1 MTTIKHCFT
10 SSSVCL
16 TRYLAIN
23 ALRYIPRRIATRS
36 RMDEYQHSGTVIRQ
50 KDSHSI
56 TDCEACG
63 YIHMM
68 PLPDKRELEDYY
80 THSFYEE
87 RPLVLDKVKEDMHWL
102 SLSYGQH
109 YRFLERHLRGNKNI
123 LEIGCGIGTFLKIG
137 QQQGWSVQGVEASL
151 SASQY
156 AQSQNIDVSHAFY
169 PNTIHFHDE
178 FVDVVHMDNVMEH
191 LANPADILQQVRRLI
206 KSQGLLSTITP
217 NEFNPLQMHVH
228 KKMDYPDWWIA
239 PPLHVN
245 YFSFDSMEKLLT
257 DNGFEV
263 LEKTPEG
270 QFDTI
275 LCFGMLYY
283 TTEPYRLLKL
293 MRDKAG
299 ECILLDTF
307 TAGYAA
313 IQGKDALKI
322 YPRVND
328 ETLELPMALTS
339 MTQAEKK
346 DYRLPESF
354 KHKGK
359 DLSLTTFPTKA
370 LLEIWFESLGMKFK
384 ILDWSAYAKRKCE
397 WRDLWT
403 PEQKK
408 SSHWADVYASGVRVS
423 YRLER
428 RKS

>member
-1 MTTIKHCFT
+1 MKPVFPEN
-10 SSSVCL
+10 S
-16 TRYLAIN
+16 
-23 ALRYIPRRIATRS
+23 
-36 RMDEYQHSGTVIRQ
+36 
-50 KDSHSI
+50 
-56 TDCEACG
+56 
-63 YIHMM
+63 
-68 PLPDKRELEDYY
+68 
-80 THSFYEE
+80 
-87 RPLVLDKVKEDMHWL
+87 
-102 SLSYGQH
+102 
-109 YRFLERHLRGNKNI
+109 RFLEVDTRGGRWAIPYNFECLNARVENLLGRHQESIQGKRI
-123 LEIGCGIGTFLKIG
+123 LDLASHIGTFSYAALALG
-137 QQQGWSVQGVEASL
+137 ANFVHGVDTEEK
-151 SASQY
+151 
-156 AQSQNIDVSHAFY
+156 
-169 PNTIHFHDE
+169 TIQLGGKLFA
-178 FVDVVHMDNVMEH
+178 EH
-191 LANPADILQQVRRLI
+191 KVPESSYRFEVGDA
-206 KSQGLLSTITP
+206 
-217 NEFNPLQMHVH
+217 
-228 KKMDYPDWWIA
+228 
-239 PPLHVN
+239 
-245 YFSFDSMEKLLT
+245 
-257 DNGFEV
+257 FEV

-270 QFDTI
+270 QYDTI

-283 TTEPYRLLKL
+283 TAEPYRLLKL

-299 ECILLDTF
+299 ECVLLDTF
-307 TAGYAA
+307 TAGYAV

-384 ILDWSAYAKRKCE
+384 ILDWSAYAKRKCA

-428 RKS
+428 R